1 MGCSDCQ
8 ELLSDYLDGLLELG
22 EQTGVERHLSSCGT
36 CRVVRDDLLQII
48 HFSRTLPLPTPSTS
62 LWADIKSGIE
72 NDEPAR
78 SWWPRVGERRFTFSA
93 GQMAAA
99 AATLVLVFAAGLL
112 AARSGLAPRGPEAAA
127 TQTAESQ
134 RAQAQ
139 SVAAAITD
147 IEQRVGRLEETVEQR
162 MPVWN
167 AELRTAF
174 DRQMFY
180 VDQSL
185 AECRQGL
192 RANPYDD
199 VCQDLMLTAYREKVR
214 LLEGF
219 SNY

>member
-1 MGCSDCQ
+1 MGCSKCQ
-8 ELLSDYLDGLLELG
+8 ELLSDYLDGLLEFG
-22 EQTGVERHLSSCGT
+22 EHTGVERHLSSCGA
-36 CRVVRDDLLQII
+36 CRAVRDDLLQII
-48 HFSRTLPLPTPSTS
+48 HFSRSLPAHTPRVA
-62 LWADIKSGIE
+62 LWAAIKSGIE
-72 NDEPAR
+72 GDEPVR
-78 SWWPRVGERRFTFSA
+78 LWWPKISERRFTFSA

-99 AATLVLVFAAGLL
+99 AATLVLIFAAALV
-112 AARSGLAPRGPEAAA
+112 AARSGSAPGGAETTAAR
-127 TQTAESQ
+127 TAESQ
-134 RAQAQ
+134 RLHTE
-139 SVAAAITD
+139 SIAAAISD

-167 AELRTAF
+167 PELRTAF

-219 SNY
+219 SHY